1 LTAANVEDG
10 GERGSSRVGGE
21 RRSRSV
27 AEEGR
32 VSPVSGRSG
41 ANIGAR
47 IGDTEDAPLKCRLR
61 LDRQRAARG
70 WKSRRKVER
79 SRRGWK
85 NRRRIPES
93 WRGWGFA
100 VMETEPGVKELI
112 AGCTSVFIW
121 KLKGESAVNARAFIF
136 GWGFL

>member
-1 LTAANVEDG
+1 MEAV
-10 GERGSSRVGGE
+10 GSAESEEAEASAEKVGF
-21 RRSRSV
+21 
-27 AEEGR
+27 
-32 VSPVSGRSG
+32 SPVWTSVSGRSG

-70 WKSRRKVER
+70 WKSRRKGER

-100 VMETEPGVKELI
+100 VMETEPGAKELI
-112 AGCTSVFIW
+112 AGSRRYLYGNRKVSR
-121 KLKGESAVNARAFIF
+121 L
-136 GWGFL
+136 

>member
-1 LTAANVEDG
+1 MAESVEAVGSAESEGAEASPENVG
-10 GERGSSRVGGE
+10 F
-21 RRSRSV
+21 
-27 AEEGR
+27 
-32 VSPVSGRSG
+32 SPVSGRSG

-70 WKSRRKVER
+70 WKSRRKGER

-100 VMETEPGVKELI
+100 VMETEPGAKELI

-121 KLKGESAVNARAFIF
+121 KPKGQSAVNARAFIF